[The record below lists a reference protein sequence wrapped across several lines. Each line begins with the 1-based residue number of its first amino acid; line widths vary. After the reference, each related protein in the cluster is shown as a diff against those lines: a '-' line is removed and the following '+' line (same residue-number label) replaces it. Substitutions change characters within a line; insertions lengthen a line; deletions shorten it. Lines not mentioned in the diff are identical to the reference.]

1 MEQTQTQREIQNQ
14 VLQVFNQLVNTRIIV
29 TEQTSMVR
37 NYEQI
42 LRAEILNLENGESDL
57 FKLNV
62 QQEKLIL
69 SQTKLLKL
77 KAEYEKS
84 KATLHWAA
92 GVRNLTLLR

>member
-1 MEQTQTQREIQNQ
+1 MIFLDYSHRENDFESFVKSQENPI
-14 VLQVFNQLVNTRIIV
+14 VVFEVEDN
-29 TEQTSMVR
+29 
-37 NYEQI
+37 I
-42 LRAEILNLENGESDL
+42 LFPALLIASKRGIRRLRL
-57 FKLNV
+57 

-84 KATLHWAA
+84 KATLYWAA